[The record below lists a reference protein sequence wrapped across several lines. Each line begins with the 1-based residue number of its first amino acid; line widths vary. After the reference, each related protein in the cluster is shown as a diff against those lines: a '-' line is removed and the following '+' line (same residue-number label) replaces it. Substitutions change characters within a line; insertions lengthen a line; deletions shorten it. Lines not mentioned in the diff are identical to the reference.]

1 MEDLGIVPVPTPP
14 LLVVELLE
22 PVILIQLIV
31 LERPHQREWAP
42 RLSLKKGRFLLL
54 SFSPH
59 CFNNTATASSV
70 DLFLVRNQ
78 HQSQIPSV
86 TKVDGQER
94 TFLETEDYEKELFQ
108 ESYELQ
114 T

>member
-54 SFSPH
+54 SFSLLLLSIIYVMY
-59 CFNNTATASSV
+59 CV
-70 DLFLVRNQ
+70 VR
-78 HQSQIPSV
+78 
-86 TKVDGQER
+86 
-94 TFLETEDYEKELFQ
+94 
-108 ESYELQ
+108 
-114 T
+114 